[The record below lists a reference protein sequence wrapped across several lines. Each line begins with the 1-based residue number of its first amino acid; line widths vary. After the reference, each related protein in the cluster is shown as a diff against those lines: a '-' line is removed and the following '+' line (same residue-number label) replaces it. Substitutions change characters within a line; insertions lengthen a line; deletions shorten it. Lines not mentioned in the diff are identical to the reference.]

1 MRNVDVTECRM
12 YKYTYYYH
20 MYKYTYICCWGVY
33 IHKYIPFVVIRLWLS
48 RFKQLEERF
57 SWDLQFSEFIWMAFV
72 LVLISISW
80 SPPKNILLSFYFKKC
95 FLSRYFTRF
104 CSPECF
110 LWIAMDTC
118 IYIYVSQ
125 CMLFVFSLAQL
136 YLNKNSVR
144 HTSDKRKLH
153 TLGGSIISTIRE
165 TV

>member
-1 MRNVDVTECRM
+1 MRNVDVTECQV
-12 YKYTYYYH
+12 YKYSYYYH
-20 MYKYTYICCWGVY
+20 MYKYTYICCRGVY
-33 IHKYIPFVVIRLWLS
+33 VHKCILFVVIRLWLS
-48 RFKQLEERF
+48 RFEQLEERF
-57 SWDLQFSEFIWMAFV
+57 SWDLQFSQFIWIPFV
-72 LVLISISW
+72 LALISISW

-95 FLSRYFTRF
+95 FLSRYFTGF
-104 CSPECF
+104 YSPECF

-125 CMLFVFSLAQL
+125 CMLFVFSRAQL

-144 HTSDKRKLH
+144 YTSDKRKLH